1 MAAETVWQL
10 VENRAKQ
17 SPEAVMLI
25 DEHGRTLTFGQFR
38 DRALGLASALA
49 AAGIGPG
56 SRVAWQLSTRMST
69 LLVLVALRRLGAV
82 QAPLIPIYREREV
95 VAALRTSEADTI
107 LVPEGWAGN
116 DYALPEGLK
125 VVVLDEDASGT
136 AALPE
141 VPDDPDAVQWI
152 FFTSG
157 STGAPKGARH
167 TDRSLTIGCPEFVRR
182 SELTTDDVGIIAFPV
197 AHIGGVLSLITM
209 LHAGFPAVLVETF
222 SPAAVIGLMRRHQV
236 TFMGGSPVFYAMLLG
251 ASRAQPGAALVPSLR
266 LFKGGGAPCSE
277 HLYRAVRDELGV
289 TIAHD
294 YNMTESPMITVS
306 STTDSDDQL
315 AHTEG
320 RPIDGC
326 EVRISAEGEVQ
337 VRGPI
342 VCKGYTDEAETT
354 KAFTEDG
361 WFRTGDLGRLRP
373 DGHLEITGRIKDL
386 IIRKGENIAPLEIEE
401 LLSARPDIAEAAV
414 IGLPDATAGEIVCA
428 VITRRPD
435 VSAPELTEL
444 TTWLREAGLMT
455 QKLPEVLHVVDV
467 MPRTATGK
475 FDKPTLRAAYS

>member
-1 MAAETVWQL
+1 MTAETVWQL
-10 VENRAKQ
+10 VEDRAKQ
-17 SPEAVMLI
+17 SPDAVMLI

-56 SRVAWQLSTRMST
+56 SRVAWQLSTRVST

-95 VAALRTSEADTI
+95 TAALETSEADTI
-107 LVPEGWAGN
+107 IVPEAWPGN

-125 VVVLDEDASGT
+125 VVVLDEDASGS
-136 AALPE
+136 ALPE
-141 VPDDPDAVQWI
+141 VPDDPDAVNWI

-167 TDRSLTIGCPEFVRR
+167 TDRSLLVGIPEFARR
-182 SELTTDDVGIIAFPV
+182 AALSTNDVGIIAFPV
-197 AHIGGVLSLITM
+197 AHIGGVLSLVTM

-222 SPAAVIGLMRRHQV
+222 SPAAVIGLMRQHKV

-251 ASRAQPGAALVPSLR
+251 ASRAQPGQALVPSLR

-277 HLYRAVRDELGV
+277 HLYRSVRDELGV

-306 STTDSDDQL
+306 STTDTDDQL

-326 EVRISAEGEVQ
+326 EVRISPDGEVQ

-342 VCKGYTDEAETT
+342 VCKGYTDEAETA
-354 KAFTEDG
+354 KAFTSDG

-401 LLSARPDIAEAAV
+401 LLSGRPDIAEVAV
-414 IGLPDATAGEIVCA
+414 IGLPDETAGEVVCA
-428 VITRRPD
+428 VITCRPG
-435 VSAPELTEL
+435 APAPQLADLTA
-444 TTWLREAGLMT
+444 WLREAGLMT
-455 QKLPEVLHVVDV
+455 QKLPERLHVAEM

-475 FDKPTLRAAYS
+475 VDKPALRAAFA